1 MNMNKGFAHECICRL
16 LSGLV
21 GFMRTFFFFFQNNK
35 IELLGE
41 SVMNWEIRFDIN
53 TIPSVKEIASGK
65 LLYGTASSA

>member
-1 MNMNKGFAHECICRL
+1 MYLQTALR
-16 LSGLV
+16 V
-21 GFMRTFFFFFQNNK
+21 GWFDEDFFFFFQHNK